1 MNRYAKYF
9 LQNALWLEDG
19 FCEYYVQDDFWGL
32 QEILDVETLVF
43 FWPGDAL
50 QWLAQCAE
58 HDHAGTLHH
67 LRDYLAHHSLRPHM
81 LHCMDD
87 ARVMQ
92 AAAEELTENMSRVV
106 IQPCAGWAV
115 QLDNHTSTAEIPP
128 RVAPE
133 PELSEMLAEL
143 KGHLDAIVIEQ
154 QEKSART
161 EAQLANLT
169 PEQKALFYSKKAG
182 TGAYDG
188 VVGGTWD
195 MVKTAPS
202 VLWSAAKAFP
212 GFYVGYLKTL
222 WKVAQTPSKMASLT
236 ARGMATGNFNPLK
249 QEIDRI
255 VTPVAATYEEAL
267 KYKSMLTLLFGN
279 EQVYALLYDFAQ
291 RYYDATHPAEL
302 TEMAASAVADIVVTV
317 ILAIVT
323 AGAGA
328 AASVAAK
335 SGRLVKVA
343 KLLEKIAATLK
354 RIGPRAKLLDKGHD
368 AASTAAKVEKKAANA
383 ARKKGVPDVDHP
395 KPAQKIDKNAKK
407 TYDEVENSSGPKKTK
422 LAQAEELL
430 NRASAAE
437 PKVTKDL
444 SDLAKATGGKQEGL
458 DFRLKTKES
467 LARKL
472 ETTNPE
478 NINDSLRYTI
488 TYPSENIGAGANKV
502 MKQLEDAGYTKVKV
516 KNTFKSG
523 SPYKGINTTFRTPDG
538 QPFELQFH
546 TPESFH
552 AKQNLTHSMYEELRL
567 LPGDSPKAE
576 KLLKEI
582 KAVSDENVPIP
593 DGIQEAVPNS

>member
-1 MNRYAKYF
+1 MIRYSKYF
-9 LQNALWLEDG
+9 LQSALWLDDG

-43 FWPGDAL
+43 FWPEDAL

-58 HDHAGTLHH
+58 YDHAGTLYH
-67 LRDYLAHHSLRPHM
+67 LRDYLAHHSLRSHM
-81 LHCMDD
+81 LHRMDD

-115 QLDNHTSTAEIPP
+115 QFDKHTDTAEIPP
-128 RVAPE
+128 RVEPE

-195 MVKTAPS
+195 MVKAAPS

-236 ARGMATGNFNPLK
+236 AQGMATGNYNPLK

-354 RIGPRAKLLDKGHD
+354 RIGPRAKFLDKGHD
-368 AASTAAKVEKKAANA
+368 AASTAARVEKKAAKA

-395 KPAQKIDKNAKK
+395 KPSKNLDKKTTKDYKSSEKDGDPKTKKKTRGDADREKINNLVKAGKIDEAREIVRPFMEKGQWDEVVERLDVSSPKDGAVFWSGAKPEASNYAKDLKLPNGQKAVTIEDTTGGQILDNWKDWDKKGFSWDGSNGDPPPHIKDLWSKVSSKYAKNATGKVYSLQTADKLNNPK
-407 TYDEVENSSGPKKTK
+407 TIWNTVERP
-422 LAQAEELL
+422 
-430 NRASAAE
+430 
-437 PKVTKDL
+437 
-444 SDLAKATGGKQEGL
+444 
-458 DFRLKTKES
+458 
-467 LARKL
+467 
-472 ETTNPE
+472 
-478 NINDSLRYTI
+478 I
-488 TYPSENIGAGANKV
+488 
-502 MKQLEDAGYTKVKV
+502 LEDRLA
-516 KNTFKSG
+516 
-523 SPYKGINTTFRTPDG
+523 DG
-538 QPFELQFH
+538 LVSEITIIEL
-546 TPESFH
+546 
-552 AKQNLTHSMYEELRL
+552 
-567 LPGDSPKAE
+567 
-576 KLLKEI
+576 
-582 KAVSDENVPIP
+582 
-593 DGIQEAVPNS
+593 